1 MAAFR
6 INRTNDAVFK
16 AVFAKHPQITISLIN
31 AFFEFQGTELITNI
45 EFIDREMDADEYEG
59 KESRLDILGR
69 TSSGTKVNI
78 DYSEFPVIPSFTSP
92 GLFLLC

>member
-1 MAAFR
+1 MVAFR

-31 AFFEFQGTELITNI
+31 AFFEFQGTELIEDI

-59 KESRLDILGR
+59 KESRLD
-69 TSSGTKVNI
+69 SADAKVLHVQTERNADNAHGI
-78 DYSEFPVIPSFTSP
+78 IQK
-92 GLFLLC
+92 G